1 LGRELSGKG
10 GLALKLLD
18 RIWNLLGLVESD
30 ELEETEKG
38 GSEKANARTERK
50 NERPAAKVLEDSRN
64 RRAAPPDPSSVGN
77 PTSLPVKT
85 NPQSSSARD
94 PEIGKGIVV
103 ITQPMGF
110 DDARQIAENVKNGK
124 TVLVN
129 FERTDSETIKR
140 TVDFMSG
147 ITYAVS
153 GTVQRVSNTIFL
165 FAPARVEI
173 YATERFATDGP
184 EELPWRRS

>member
-1 LGRELSGKG
+1 M
-10 GLALKLLD
+10 KLLD
-18 RIWNLLGLVESD
+18 KIWNLLGLVESD
-30 ELEETEKG
+30 ELEETEKS
-38 GSEKANARTERK
+38 GSEKATARMDRK
-50 NERPAAKVLEDSRN
+50 NERPSAKALEDPRV
-64 RRAAPPDPSSVGN
+64 RRTASPDPS
-77 PTSLPVKT
+77 PTVSASALPVKT
-85 NPQSSSARD
+85 NPPLSAAVRD
-94 PEIGKGIVV
+94 PDGSQGTVV

-129 FERTDSETIKR
+129 FERTDGETIKR

-184 EELPWRRS
+184 QELPFRKS

>member
-1 LGRELSGKG
+1 
-10 GLALKLLD
+10 LALKLLD
-18 RIWNLLGLVESD
+18 KIWNLLGLVESD

-38 GSEKANARTERK
+38 GSEKAAARVERK
-50 NERPAAKVLEDSRN
+50 NERPSAKVSEDPRI
-64 RRAAPPDPSSVGN
+64 RRTGLTEPSSIVTA
-77 PTSLPVKT
+77 PALPVKT
-85 NPQSSSARD
+85 NPPLSASVRD
-94 PEIGKGIVV
+94 PEGGKGTVV

-153 GTVQRVSNTIFL
+153 GTVQRISNTIFL
-165 FAPARVEI
+165 FAPAHVEI

-184 EELPWRRS
+184 AELPFRKS

>member
-1 LGRELSGKG
+1 M
-10 GLALKLLD
+10 KLLD

-38 GSEKANARTERK
+38 VSEKATARTDRK
-50 NERPAAKVLEDSRN
+50 NERPSTKVVEDSRIH
-64 RRAAPPDPSSVGN
+64 RTVSLEPSSIVN
-77 PTSLPVKT
+77 ATALPAKAI
-85 NPQSSSARD
+85 PSSSSARD
-94 PEIGKGIVV
+94 PENGKEIVV

-129 FERTDSETIKR
+129 FERTDGETIKR

-165 FAPARVEI
+165 FAPAHVGI
-173 YATERFATDGP
+173 YATERFATDGLQ
-184 EELPWRRS
+184 ELPFRKP

>member
-1 LGRELSGKG
+1 MGRELSGKG

-38 GSEKANARTERK
+38 VPEKAATRVERK
-50 NERPAAKVLEDSRN
+50 NERSSAKMVEDSRIH
-64 RRAAPPDPSSVGN
+64 RTLPPEPSSLVN
-77 PTSLPVKT
+77 ATALPVKT
-85 NPQSSSARD
+85 NPSATSARD
-94 PEIGKGIVV
+94 PESGKGIVV

-129 FERTDSETIKR
+129 FERTDGETIKR

-173 YATERFATDGP
+173 FATERFATDGP
-184 EELPWRRS
+184 EELPWRR

>member
-1 LGRELSGKG
+1 M
-10 GLALKLLD
+10 KLLD
-18 RIWNLLGLVESD
+18 KIWNLLGLVEPD

-38 GSEKANARTERK
+38 GSEKATARTERK
-50 NERPAAKVLEDSRN
+50 NERSSPKVLEDPRI
-64 RRAAPPDPSSVGN
+64 RRVAPPDPSPAVSASAV
-77 PTSLPVKT
+77 PVKT
-85 NPQSSSARD
+85 NPPPAASVRD
-94 PEIGKGIVV
+94 PEGGKGTVV
-103 ITQPMGF
+103 IMQPMGF

-129 FERTDSETIKR
+129 FERTDGETIKR

-165 FAPARVEI
+165 FAPACVEI
-173 YATERFATDGP
+173 YATERFATDGLQ
-184 EELPWRRS
+184 ELPFRKS

>member
-1 LGRELSGKG
+1 M
-10 GLALKLLD
+10 ALKLLD
-18 RIWNLLGLVESD
+18 KVWNLLGLVESD
-30 ELEETEKG
+30 ELEETEKN
-38 GSEKANARTERK
+38 SPDKAVGRSDRK
-50 NERPAAKVLEDSRN
+50 NERSTKVVEESRERKSLPPAPVPSPNLAAKPVPALPPVRDS
-64 RRAAPPDPSSVGN
+64 AMTLG
-77 PTSLPVKT
+77 T
-85 NPQSSSARD
+85 
-94 PEIGKGIVV
+94 VV

-110 DDARQIAENVKNGK
+110 DDARQIAENVKSGK

-173 YATERFATDGP
+173 FATERFATEDP
-184 EELPWRRS
+184 NALPWRRP

>member
-1 LGRELSGKG
+1 MNPSPSASVRDSEGGKG
-10 GLALKLLD
+10 
-18 RIWNLLGLVESD
+18 
-30 ELEETEKG
+30 T
-38 GSEKANARTERK
+38 
-50 NERPAAKVLEDSRN
+50 
-64 RRAAPPDPSSVGN
+64 
-77 PTSLPVKT
+77 
-85 NPQSSSARD
+85 
-94 PEIGKGIVV
+94 VV
-103 ITQPMGF
+103 ITQPTGF

-173 YATERFATDGP
+173 YATERFATDEPGA
-184 EELPWRRS
+184 LPWRRP

>member
-1 LGRELSGKG
+1 M
-10 GLALKLLD
+10 ALKLLD
-18 RIWNLLGLVESD
+18 RVWNLLGLVESD
-30 ELEETEKG
+30 ELEETEKNSTEKT
-38 GSEKANARTERK
+38 GSRSDRKLERTPKVVVEESRERK
-50 NERPAAKVLEDSRN
+50 SLPPAPVPSPNLAAKQVPALPPVRDS
-64 RRAAPPDPSSVGN
+64 AMTLG
-77 PTSLPVKT
+77 T
-85 NPQSSSARD
+85 
-94 PEIGKGIVV
+94 VV

-110 DDARQIAENVKNGK
+110 DDARQIAENVKSGK

-173 YATERFATDGP
+173 FATERFATEDP
-184 EELPWRRS
+184 NALPWRRP

>member
-1 LGRELSGKG
+1 M
-10 GLALKLLD
+10 KLLD

-38 GSEKANARTERK
+38 GSEKATARTERN
-50 NERPAAKVLEDSRN
+50 NERPSAKVHDDPRI
-64 RRAAPPDPSSVGN
+64 RRTMPPDPSPMVSA
-77 PTSLPVKT
+77 SALSVKT
-85 NPQSSSARD
+85 NPSPSSASFRD
-94 PEIGKGIVV
+94 SEGGKGTVV

-129 FERTDSETIKR
+129 FERSDGETIKR

-184 EELPWRRS
+184 PELPFRKL

>member
-1 LGRELSGKG
+1 M
-10 GLALKLLD
+10 KLLD
-18 RIWNLLGLVESD
+18 KIWNMLGLVESE

-38 GSEKANARTERK
+38 GSERATARPERN
-50 NERPAAKVLEDSRN
+50 NERPSAKVLDDQRI
-64 RRAAPPDPSSVGN
+64 RRVMPPDPSPMVSASALPAKANPPPSASV
-77 PTSLPVKT
+77 
-85 NPQSSSARD
+85 RD
-94 PEIGKGIVV
+94 SEGGKGTVV
-103 ITQPMGF
+103 ITQPVGF

-129 FERTDSETIKR
+129 FERTDGETIKR

-184 EELPWRRS
+184 QELPFRKS